1 MEMLVRF
8 GISWYLKCKNKR
20 DIKSKVMLSLDVKV
34 IKMIRYAENKIF
46 EKLL

>member
-8 GISWYLKCKNKR
+8 GISWYLKNKR